1 MDFKLN
7 EKTGNW
13 EGSASVRGRVVE
25 LAIDKSY
32 PQQALTQLGSA
43 VVKRIAD
50 HWEEIQRNLAD
61 SLLETHNES
70 WADPD
75 EGFPELSRD
84 EFLGKI
90 ILDSIRLME
99 ENSITLYFGDS
110 DIFGGHLVDVFWTTE
125 KMYPATLVG

>member
-32 PQQALTQLGSA
+32 PEQALTQLGSA

-61 SLLETHNES
+61 SLLETQ
-70 WADPD
+70 
-75 EGFPELSRD
+75 
-84 EFLGKI
+84 FLGKI

>member
-32 PQQALTQLGSA
+32 PELALTQLGSA

>member
-1 MDFKLN
+1 M
-7 EKTGNW
+7 
-13 EGSASVRGRVVE
+13 RGRVVE

-125 KMYPATLVG
+125 KMCPATLVG